1 MVPMANPARTRPRTH
16 HLATL
21 SSFCTV
27 EIDERVQLLATTKL
41 RQARASD
48 SDEAVAAAALN
59 GRDCLGD
66 HWCFDCAA

>member
-1 MVPMANPARTRPRTH
+1 
-16 HLATL
+16 L

-27 EIDERVQLLATTKL
+27 EIEERVTLLATTEL

-48 SDEAVAAAALN
+48 PGEAVAVAALN

-66 HWCFDCAA
+66 H

>member
-1 MVPMANPARTRPRTH
+1 MAPRANPARTRPRIH

-27 EIDERVQLLATTKL
+27 ETEERVTLLANTEL

-48 SDEAVAAAALN
+48 PGEPVAVAALN
-59 GRDCLGD
+59 GRDCLDD